1 MTKQHQVTASKPAPE
16 KQPPDGVSAG
26 PSGSVSRPRT
36 EQQSSLSPPSGD
48 FIDLIDLRITKPTN
62 NAESVITVGA
72 GIQFGMKCGGGI
84 VQRIYCR
91 ATGGPVFVDI
101 ADSVTKN
108 YRSTAT
114 VFVGSG
120 EFGTLKT
127 G

>member
-1 MTKQHQVTASKPAPE
+1 MTTKKQAQAIELASKQATA
-16 KQPPDGVSAG
+16 PDGGNAD
-26 PSGSVSRPRT
+26 PTGSVSRPRT
-36 EQQSSLSPPSGD
+36 EQSSTFPPSGD

-91 ATGGPVFVDI
+91 PTGGPVFVDI
-101 ADSVTKN
+101 ADPVTKA
-108 YRSTAT
+108 YKSTAT